1 MFPVA
6 SLPQIA
12 SIQTWRRTGGSTVE
26 RWNVDGD
33 PPDAR
38 GIADDH
44 GRLMV
49 VMVHN
54 SDIPDPWERA
64 KATIRRTS
72 SSSRRTP
79 TPSGSTSCCT
89 QSPTDPTGLAT
100 FVASGIVFGAP
111 ALTSNLTR
119 DVTP

>member
-6 SLPQIA
+6 HLPQIA
-12 SIQTWRRTGGSTVE
+12 SIQTWRRTGGTLE
-26 RWNVDGD
+26 RWNLDGA

-54 SDIPDPWERA
+54 SDIPDPWEREGED
-64 KATIRRTS
+64 TDYFFRF
-72 SSSRRTP
+72 
-79 TPSGSTSCCT
+79 
-89 QSPTDPTGLAT
+89 SPDAY
-100 FVASGIVFGAP
+100 AIGIDVVLY
-111 ALTSNLTR
+111 ALTH
-119 DVTP
+119 